1 MARPSE
7 CTSELRDRVAQ
18 LVRAGNYPERAAVA
32 AGVSARTYY
41 RWMERGSKAEYVSE
55 EGRRVRDSERPYWQ
69 FWQALTRAEAES
81 EALAVGTLMKVMP
94 HTPTAVVA
102 WLERRFGERWSRSER
117 RELTGAGQ
125 GPIALDAGDAAE
137 RIIRD
142 ANRVASRLLG
152 LPPRA
157 SGAELEAA
165 KDEGWSSV
173 RARLAGRERDS
184 EPSKGTVQPSPD
196 GSPQE
201 SRIPNMR

>member
-41 RWMERGSKAEYVSE
+41 RWMERGSQAQYLSE
-55 EGRRVRDSERPYWQ
+55 EGRTVRASERPYWQ

-81 EALAVGTLMKVMP
+81 EALAVGTLMKAMP
-94 HTPTAVVA
+94 HATTAVVA

-117 RELTGAGQ
+117 RELTGASQ
-125 GPIALDAGDAAE
+125 GPIAVDVAGDATE

-152 LPPRA
+152 LPAGAGP
-157 SGAELEAA
+157 AELEAA
-165 KDEGWSSV
+165 KNERWSSM
-173 RARLAGRERDS
+173 RASLAAREGDS
-184 EPSKGTVQPSPD
+184 DPSQGAVGATC
-196 GSPQE
+196 
-201 SRIPNMR
+201 